1 MFFSRQKTQYEMRI
15 SEWSS
20 DECSSDRAEQAAA
33 ASRLDALAAELE
45 ASPRK
50 GSVLWRAL
58 GRRPEAPKGVY
69 LWGGVGRGKS
79 MLMDLFF
86 GCLTIQRKR
95 RVLFHEFM
103 LEVHA
108 RLAEERKKEAG
119 DRSEEHTSE
128 LQSLM
133 RISYAV
139 F

>member
-1 MFFSRQKTQYEMRI
+1 MTTVLARYEALVAAGELRP
-15 SEWSS
+15 
-20 DECSSDRAEQAAA
+20 DAEQAAA

-86 GCLTIQRKR
+86 GCQTIQRKR
-95 RVLFHEFM
+95 RVHFQDRKST
-103 LEVHA
+103 
-108 RLAEERKKEAG
+108 RLN
-119 DRSEEHTSE
+119 SSH
-128 LQSLM
+128 
-133 RISYAV
+133 
-139 F
+139 

>member
-1 MFFSRQKTQYEMRI
+1 MTTVLARYEALVAAGELRP
-15 SEWSS
+15 
-20 DECSSDRAEQAAA
+20 DAEQAAA

-95 RVLFHEFM
+95 RVHFHEFI

-108 RLAEERKKEAG
+108 RLAEERTKEAG
-119 DRSEEHTSE
+119 TQILPVAAALTEESAEDR
-128 LQSLM
+128 
-133 RISYAV
+133 
-139 F
+139 